1 MRLIIMKYEL
11 MTLKELETFL
21 NICERH
27 LRSIRKRATFPKAIY
42 IGKSKV
48 RYSKQD
54 IVAWLENGGFGGDS

>member
-1 MRLIIMKYEL
+1 MRWIIMEYEL

-21 NICERH
+21 NISERH
-27 LRSIRKRATFPKAIY
+27 LRNIRKCATFPKAIY

-54 IVAWLENGGFGGDS
+54 IVAWLKNGGFGGDA